1 MLSVFPLFFSL
12 FLKDGVFLLE
22 AEFQPLFEPN
32 GIAIIG
38 ASRTPGKVGYE
49 VLKNLINS
57 GYIGYLCPVNPK
69 AENVLGL
76 KSIPSI
82 KEADDNIDLAVVCVP
97 VKFVPTV
104 VEEAGEM
111 GVKCAIVISAGFK
124 ETGPEGARAE
134 RLLLETARKADIR
147 IVGPNCLGVISTGPV
162 SFNASFAE
170 SMPNPG
176 NIAFI
181 SQSGALI
188 TGILDRSFQEDTG
201 FSKIISVG
209 NMADMEITD
218 LIEALRHD
226 ENTNV
231 VLVYMENIKNGE
243 KFLDITRKACSEKP
257 ILVVKSGKSIEGAK
271 AASSHT
277 GALAGSDRAYDLA
290 FQKVGAIRASS
301 MEELFDL
308 AKSFSM
314 QPIPEGENTVIITNA
329 GGPGILATDSV
340 SKYGLKL
347 APLSE
352 STKELRKFLPPAA
365 GFHNPVDMLGTATSK
380 EYSQTLEV
388 CLQNKNVHAALIIL
402 TPQAMTDTQKIAEKI
417 AKIKKNFVKKPVVA
431 AFIGGEKV
439 NEGVEILQ
447 EAGIPCFPF
456 PERAIKALSGLIKYA
471 KFKQNPPEEEIPQFS
486 VDKKAVKKIFSLVR
500 EDNRVNLLVS
510 EGICVL
516 SNYGIEAP
524 PTSLANNAEE
534 AVDLGE
540 AIGYPLVL
548 KVASPE
554 VLHKTDIGG
563 VEIGLKNAEEVKK
576 AFKRII
582 YKTRKNMPKARIYG
596 CVIQKL
602 VSTGREVIIGA
613 TKDPTFG
620 QMIMFGAGGI
630 FTEVMKD
637 VSFKLAPISRNE
649 ANKMISETK
658 YYSILRGVRGEKT
671 ADISALIETILKINQ
686 LITDFK
692 DEILEFDCNPAFV
705 YPKNEGCLALDVKI
719 TIKK

>member
-1 MLSVFPLFFSL
+1 MFIFE
-12 FLKDGVFLLE
+12 GRGFLLE

-32 GIAIIG
+32 GIAVIG
-38 ASRTPGKVGYE
+38 ASRTPGKVGHE

-57 GYIGYLCPVNPK
+57 GYNGYLCPVNPK
-69 AENVLGL
+69 AEDVLGL

-97 VKFVPTV
+97 AKFVSTI
-104 VEEAGEM
+104 VEEAGEV

-124 ETGPEGARAE
+124 EIGPEGARAE
-134 RLLLETARKADIR
+134 KLLLETAKKFDIR
-147 IVGPNCLGVISTGPV
+147 IVGPNCLGIISTGPV
-162 SFNASFAE
+162 TFNASFAE
-170 SMPNPG
+170 SIPKPG

-181 SQSGALI
+181 SQSGALL
-188 TGILDRSFQEDTG
+188 TGIIDWSFQEDTG

-209 NMADMEITD
+209 NMADMEVTD
-218 LIEALRHD
+218 FIEALRHD
-226 ENTNV
+226 ENTDV
-231 VLVYMENIKNGE
+231 IAVYLENLKNGE
-243 KFLDITRKACSEKP
+243 NFLNIAQKVCTEKP
-257 ILVVKSGKSIEGAK
+257 ILVVKSGRSIEGAK

-314 QPIPEGENTVIITNA
+314 QPPPEGENIVIITNA
-329 GGPGILATDSV
+329 GGPGILATDSA
-340 SKYGLKL
+340 SSHSLKL

-380 EYSQTLEV
+380 EYGQTLEV
-388 CLQNKNVHAALIIL
+388 CLQNKNVHTALIIL

-417 AKIKKNFVKKPVVA
+417 AKIKKNFPKKLVVA
-431 AFIGGEKV
+431 AFIGSEKV
-439 NEGVEILQ
+439 KEGVEILQ
-447 EAGIPCFPF
+447 KAGIPCFPF
-456 PERAIKALSGLIKYA
+456 PERAIKALSGLTKYA
-471 KFKQNPPEEEIPQFS
+471 KFKQTPPEEEYPQFA
-486 VDKKAVKKIFSLVR
+486 VDEKSVKKIFSQVR

-510 EGICVL
+510 EGIYTL
-516 SNYGIEAP
+516 SAYGIEVP
-524 PTSLANNAEE
+524 PTSLASNPEE
-534 AVDLGE
+534 AVDLSE

-582 YKTRKNMPKARIYG
+582 YKTRKHMPKARIYG

-602 VSTGREVIIGA
+602 VPTGREVIIGA
-613 TKDPTFG
+613 TKDPSFG

-637 VSFKLAPISRNE
+637 VSFRLAPISRNE

-658 YYSILRGVRGEKT
+658 YYSILRGVRGEEP

-692 DEILEFDCNPAFV
+692 DEILEFDCNPAFI
-705 YPKNEGCLALDVKI
+705 YPKGKGCQALDVKI